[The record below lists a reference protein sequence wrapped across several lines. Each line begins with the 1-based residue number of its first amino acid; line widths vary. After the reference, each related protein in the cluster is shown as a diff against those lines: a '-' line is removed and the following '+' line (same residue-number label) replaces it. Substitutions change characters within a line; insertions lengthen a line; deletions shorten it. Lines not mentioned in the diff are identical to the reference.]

1 MIYRSEQME
10 EQAVLQAAAQMCAAA
25 RTAPK
30 AKGIDEICTVVLT
43 GKEKEI
49 LAEKMEE
56 IGERD
61 FGANAAD
68 WYLRDAQNVKDA
80 QAVVLIGVKKEYR
93 GIAGCSFCGF
103 DNCGAC
109 KQEGGRCA
117 FGYVDLGIALGSAAA
132 VAADAIID
140 NRIMFSAGKA
150 WMEMGKS
157 LKDTAWQGIALSAAG
172 KNIFFDR
179 KKK

>member
-1 MIYRSEQME
+1 MIYQSGQME
-10 EQAVLQAAAQMCAAA
+10 EQAVLQVAAQMCAAA

-43 GKEKEI
+43 GKDKEI

-61 FGANAAD
+61 FGASAED

-80 QAVVLIGVKKEYR
+80 QAVVLIGARQNYR
-93 GIAGCSFCGF
+93 GVAECSFCGF

-109 KQEGGRCA
+109 KQEGAKCA
-117 FGYVDLGIALGSAAA
+117 MGFVDLGIALGSAAA
-132 VAADAIID
+132 VAADARID
-140 NRIMFSAGKA
+140 NRIMFSIGKA
-150 WMEMGKS
+150 WMETEES
-157 LKDTAWQGIALSAAG
+157 PEDAVWQGIALSVSG